1 MVNDSVPGSAS
12 RKPGIDPLA
21 GTAPWP
27 AYVEAAPLDEEGEHH
42 DMTPLG
48 PGLNDGEL
56 LPDDTPPMEN
66 DWPQRQIF
74 ERNDRRHWKR
84 FGVRK

>member
-1 MVNDSVPGSAS
+1 MANDSVPGSAS

-27 AYVEAAPLDEEGEHH
+27 AYIEAAPRDEEEPLH

-56 LPDDTPPMEN
+56 LPEDTAPMEN
-66 DWPQRQIF
+66 DGPHSDFAGHPQR
-74 ERNDRRHWKR
+74 
-84 FGVRK
+84 